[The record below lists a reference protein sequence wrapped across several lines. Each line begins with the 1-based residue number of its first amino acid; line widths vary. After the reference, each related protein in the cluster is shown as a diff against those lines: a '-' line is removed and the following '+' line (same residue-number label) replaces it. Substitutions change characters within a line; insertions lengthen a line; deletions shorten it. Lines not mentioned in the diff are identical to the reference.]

1 MTTDRIRQMV
11 RAILLNDWDPIGVAG
26 IREAADEYDGY
37 VADIAQTVEAGSA
50 VSALSKPLMMIET
63 ERMGLSGNKNRAQ
76 SVAAKL
82 KSIARE
88 SPA

>member
-50 VSALSKPLMMIET
+50 VSALSKHLMMIEV

>member
-26 IREAADEYDGY
+26 IRESADEYDGY
-37 VADIAQTVEAGSA
+37 VADIAQMVEAGSA
-50 VSALSKPLMMIET
+50 VSALCKHLMMIEV
-63 ERMGLSGNKNRAQ
+63 ERIGLSGNKNRAQ